1 MGIDL
6 FDGSDIIYPLLTDL
20 GIKLD
25 SNNPTEQAS
34 KDTNER
40 YTDKPVVPQVRAGEF
55 GEDVDDTLTQ
65 IENAKYASLTEPIT
79 RDNFYDHTA
88 CNWNEVDDKLFVKP
102 DYVSD
107 SGSKYWYTDNGVY
120 RMSNHWG
127 FGVGSC
133 DWTLNAH
140 PELSYRDEGSDR
152 LGYAE
157 WKDFKHTD
165 DKSFPQI
172 VEMLTPEEYKKAG
185 LIGETDQVEEVYY
198 DNYRSRQLEP
208 KEDFVQDITYQAPI
222 ETRFYT
228 QSAAEGNAEQA
239 QPINVVNP
247 VNENVVDSVS
257 NNITDNVSG
266 QNGSPRNYGTKKPG
280 ETSFKNYAFELTTI
294 EKLADFVQEFNR
306 QDELT
311 DEQKNKFVNHL
322 PVEEVNKDLKD
333 ELKEDA
339 KQTGKVITHIPK
351 SLNYP
356 YVEDEMA
363 GNQLFYSDLDWMEMS
378 DLSEM

>member
-1 MGIDL
+1 MDL
-6 FDGSDIIYPLLTDL
+6 YDVSDIILNSLNDL
-20 GIKLD
+20 SIQLD
-25 SNNPTEQAS
+25 SNNTTEQAT
-34 KDTNER
+34 KDTQER
-40 YTDKPVVPQVRAGEF
+40 YTEKPVVPQVRAGEF

-65 IENAKYASLTEPIT
+65 IENAKYASLNEPIT

-133 DWTLNAH
+133 DWTLNSH

-157 WKDFKHTD
+157 WKDFTHTD

-172 VEMLTPEEYKKAG
+172 VEMLTPEEYKQAG
-185 LIGETDQVEEVYY
+185 LIGETDQQEEVYY
-198 DNYRSRQLEP
+198 DTYRSRQLEP
-208 KEDFVQDITYQAPI
+208 KEDFVEDVTYPAGI
-222 ETRFYT
+222 ETRLYT
-228 QSAAEGNAEQA
+228 QCAAEGEGA
-239 QPINVVNP
+239 QPTNVVNKVEENP
-247 VNENVVDSVS
+247 VNGVS
-257 NNITDNVSG
+257 EKVTDPVSG
-266 QNGSPRNYGTKKPG
+266 QNGIPRNYGSKKPG
-280 ETSFKNYAFELTTI
+280 ATSFKNYAFELTTI
-294 EKLADFVQEFNR
+294 NKLADFVQEFNR

-311 DEQKNKFVNHL
+311 DEQKNKFVNRL
-322 PVEEVNKDLKD
+322 PVEEANKDQKD
-333 ELKEDA
+333 ELIEDA

-356 YVEDEMA
+356 YIEDEMT
-363 GNQLFYSDLDWMEMS
+363 GNKLFYSDLDWMEMS

>member
-1 MGIDL
+1 MDL
-6 FDGSDIIYPLLTDL
+6 YDVSDIVLNSLNDL
-20 GIKLD
+20 SIQLD
-25 SNNPTEQAS
+25 SNNTTEQAT
-34 KDTNER
+34 KDTQER
-40 YTDKPVVPQVRAGEF
+40 YTEKPVVPQVRAGEF

-65 IENAKYASLTEPIT
+65 IENAKYASLNEPIT

-120 RMSNHWG
+120 RLSNHWG

-133 DWTLNAH
+133 DWTLNAN

-157 WKDFKHTD
+157 WKDFTHTD

-172 VEMLTPEEYKKAG
+172 VEMLTPEEYKKAE
-185 LIGETDQVEEVYY
+185 LVGETDQVEEVYY
-198 DNYRSRQLEP
+198 DNYRSRQIEP

-228 QSAAEGNAEQA
+228 QCAAESGEQA
-239 QPINVVNP
+239 QPTNVVNN

-257 NNITDNVSG
+257 NNIVDSVSG
-266 QNGSPRNYGTKKPG
+266 QNGTPRNYGTKKPG
-280 ETSFKNYAFELTTI
+280 ATSFKNYAFEITDI
-294 EKLADFVQEFNR
+294 NKLADFVQEFNR

-322 PVEEVNKDLKD
+322 PIEEVNKEQKD

-356 YVEDEMA
+356 YIEDEMA
-363 GNQLFYSDLDWMEMS
+363 GNQLFYSDMDWMEMS